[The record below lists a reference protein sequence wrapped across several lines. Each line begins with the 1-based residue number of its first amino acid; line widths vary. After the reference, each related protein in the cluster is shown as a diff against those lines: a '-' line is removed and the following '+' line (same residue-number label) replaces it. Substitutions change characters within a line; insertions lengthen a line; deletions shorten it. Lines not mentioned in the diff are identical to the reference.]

1 MFLRREF
8 KIISAQV
15 SVADR
20 FAPTYRSCLSPYQH
34 SGTTIVLFLHFH
46 DRHASSCL
54 VAVPAFKVIS
64 LAERYSPRPSKVF
77 VIVLKIISVT
87 GRPTSSC
94 FHVIS
99 LAGRLAASYF
109 FTTPLFNIIFVAG
122 HLAPSCCFVELS
134 SRLVATLRVVLS
146 ALLSFK

>member
-8 KIISAQV
+8 KIICANV

-20 FAPTYRSCLSPYQH
+20 LAPTYRSCLSPYQH
-34 SGTTIVLFLHFH
+34 SGTTIVLVLHSH
-46 DRHASSCL
+46 DHHASSCL

-77 VIVLKIISVT
+77 VIVFKIISVT
-87 GRPTSSC
+87 CRPTSNC

-99 LAGRLAASYF
+99 LAGRFAASCF
-109 FTTPLFNIIFVAG
+109 FTAPLFNTFVVAD